1 MKHNALVIMAKEP
14 HPASVKTRLKES
26 LTDEKRLA
34 LYVRLLETTIEK
46 LRSVPGVDTFIAY
59 TPETALSFFKKFKL
73 GLFPQTEG
81 TLGAK
86 LYNAARKVLDEGYR
100 KAVLVGTDIPDIS
113 GSIVLNAFGLL
124 SEHEIVFGPAV
135 DGGYY
140 LVGLKR
146 PIRELFEDIPW
157 SSDRT
162 LRESIDRAK
171 KYGFSFATTET
182 LLDID
187 TIDDVKRAGFML

>member
-14 HPASVKTRLKES
+14 HPASVKTRLRKS

-34 LYVRLLETTIEK
+34 LYVRLLEATIEK

-81 TLGAK
+81 TLGDR
-86 LYNAARKVLDEGYR
+86 LYNAARKVLDGGYR

-157 SSDRT
+157 SSERT
-162 LRESIDRAK
+162 LRESLDTAK
-171 KYGFSFATTET
+171 KYGFSVATTET

>member
-14 HPASVKTRLKES
+14 HPAFVKTRLKKS

-34 LYVRLLETTIEK
+34 LYGRLLETTIEK

-73 GLFPQTEG
+73 GLFPQAEG
-81 TLGAK
+81 SLGDRM
-86 LYNAARKVLDEGYR
+86 YNASRKVLDEGYR

-113 GSIVLNAFGLL
+113 GSIVMNAFGLL
-124 SEHEIVFGPAV
+124 SERDIVFGPAV

-146 PIRELFEDIPW
+146 PIMELFEDIPW

-162 LRESIDRAK
+162 LKESLDTAE
-171 KYGFSFATTET
+171 KYGFTVATTET

-187 TIDDVKRAGFML
+187 TLDDVKRAGFIV